1 MVMLKKLLCLPP
13 TRCFRTY
20 LCRPL
25 CTVNNATFAVGDEVT
40 LCGNKYIMDHM
51 TNITPAVVSKLGKN
65 LHLKKHHPLQLI
77 KSKIRDY
84 FYASYRSRSGG
95 CIFASV
101 DNLNPVV
108 SIEQNFDS
116 LLVPSDHIS
125 RSKVD
130 NYYIN
135 SEYVLRSHTSAHE
148 VDLIKTGWNAF
159 LNTGDCYRRDEID
172 RSHYPVFHQL
182 EGVRVFEERELF
194 GEVMDPSLRILEKP
208 ITNRIAD
215 KQEHYT
221 LDASRIVEYNL
232 KHTLMQLVEYLFGEE
247 TEMRWVDAY
256 FPFTHPSWEL
266 EIKFNGEWME
276 MLGCGVL
283 EQRILQKAGAGD
295 KIAYAFGVGLERFAM
310 KLYNIPD
317 IRLFWSEDK
326 RFLSQFQQ
334 DENATFK
341 PFSKYP
347 PTFKDI
353 SFWVDDDNF
362 SANDLFEIV
371 RSVADNVVEE
381 MNLIDEFKH
390 PKNNRVSLCYRIT
403 FRAMDRTLTDEEINE
418 LQDEI
423 RNSVETQLKVTL
435 R

>member
-1 MVMLKKLLCLPP
+1 MSSI
-13 TRCFRTY
+13 RWYHAY
-20 LCRPL
+20 LCRHA
-25 CTVNNATFAVGDEVT
+25 CTVNKVPISSGEEIT
-40 LCGNKYIMDHM
+40 LYGNKYKTDHM
-51 TNITPAVVSKLGKN
+51 SNISPSVINKLGRN
-65 LHLKKHHPLQLI
+65 LHLKKHHPLEII
-77 KSKIRDY
+77 KSKIRDH
-84 FYASYRSRSGG
+84 FHANYRSRSGG
-95 CIFASV
+95 CIFASI
-101 DNLNPVV
+101 DNLSPVV
-108 SIEQNFDS
+108 STEQNFDS
-116 LLVPSDHIS
+116 LLVPKDHVS

-148 VDLIKTGWNAF
+148 VDLIRTGWDAF
-159 LNTGDCYRRDEID
+159 LNSGDCYRRDEID
-172 RSHYPVFHQL
+172 RNHYPIFHQL
-182 EGVRVFEERELF
+182 EGVRVFSEQELF
-194 GEVMDPSLRILEKP
+194 GDVNDPLLRVLERP
-208 ITNRIAD
+208 MTNRIAD

-221 LDASRIVEYNL
+221 LDASRIIEFHL
-232 KHTLMQLVEYLFGEE
+232 KSTIMKLVEYLFGED

-266 EIKFNGEWME
+266 EVKFNGEWME

-283 EQRILQKAGAGD
+283 EQRILEKAGAGD
-295 KIAYAFGVGLERFAM
+295 KIAYAFGLGLERLAM
-310 KLYNIPD
+310 KLFDIPD

-353 SFWVDDDNF
+353 SFWVDDDNDF

-390 PKNNRVSLCYRIT
+390 PKSNRVSLCYRIT

-423 RNSVETQLKVTL
+423 INSVKTQLKVTL